1 MRKSWEFVL
10 AGTGT
15 IGTAIFAPHERS
27 LRMANM
33 IASFIVGAL
42 VPIRH
47 MDGARAERW
56 VGAVVDALPAFGS
69 RAAAK
74 VRRCSRSR
82 ESYCFHHVQAIMLA
96 IDEYAETALGNRQ
109 YFLNKPHSIGG
120 KSTTISLVRCQV
132 WWASLGLQKQHYRD
146 IHFRS
151 SIMLMRWLRVRSRK

>member
-69 RAAAK
+69 RVAAK
-74 VRRCSRSR
+74 VRPSLRSIILVR
-82 ESYCFHHVQAIMLA
+82 SHWPYDQAVTWDSSVFQLSNVSPLICRAGA
-96 IDEYAETALGNRQ
+96 ID
-109 YFLNKPHSIGG
+109 S
-120 KSTTISLVRCQV
+120 VR
-132 WWASLGLQKQHYRD
+132 R
-146 IHFRS
+146 
-151 SIMLMRWLRVRSRK
+151 